1 MTELKEQRINFV
13 EIMDLFL
20 NVKIKKKNIW
30 DESPQ
35 QTIRTDFFDEEI
47 AMNEEIS
54 KEKMEG
60 EGELRTLEELEATE
74 S

>member
-1 MTELKEQRINFV
+1 M

-20 NVKIKKKNIW
+20 NVKIKNTW

-35 QTIRTDFFDEEI
+35 ETVRFFDEEI

-60 EGELRTLEELEATE
+60 EGEQRTLEELEATE
-74 S
+74 SRGTRTGEVLVM